1 MSVPVLTFFV
11 TAKSMPKGAL
21 GSERSVFP
29 LLDFLGGRAYS
40 ALPCAGAPPPQRPL
54 SYNLAS

>member
-1 MSVPVLTFFV
+1 MTGVYSFAPLCSLT
-11 TAKSMPKGAL
+11 TA
-21 GSERSVFP
+21 V
-29 LLDFLGGRAYS
+29 LGGRAYS